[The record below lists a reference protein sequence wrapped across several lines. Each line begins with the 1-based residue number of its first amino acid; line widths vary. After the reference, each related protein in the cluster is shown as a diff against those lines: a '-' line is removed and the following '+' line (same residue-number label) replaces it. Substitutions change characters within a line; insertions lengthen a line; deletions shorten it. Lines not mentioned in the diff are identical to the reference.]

1 MCWQQNRMP
10 GRNYQMSYK
19 VDNAI
24 IMAAGASS
32 RFAPLSYEMPK
43 ALIKVKGEVLLERQI
58 RQLQEAGITDIIIVT
73 GYMKEQFSYL
83 KEKMGVK
90 IIENNE
96 FHIRNNNSSIYAVR
110 EYLKNSY
117 ICSADNYFTG
127 NPFEKEVDD
136 AYYAAV
142 YANGET
148 VEWCMETDEDG
159 YVNHVEIGG
168 RNAWYM
174 LGHAFWNESFSNK
187 FKEILLR
194 EYDLPGTAKKL
205 WEAIYR
211 EHLDELKL
219 KSRHYEE
226 GFIFEFDSL
235 DELRIFDSG
244 YVNDTHSTIL
254 KKIAAELGCL
264 EGEITDIHEI
274 KDETGIQA
282 AGFEFRYGSGIYEYF
297 YAQKKWRE
305 R

>member
-1 MCWQQNRMP
+1 
-10 GRNYQMSYK
+10 MSYK

-32 RFAPLSYEMPK
+32 RFAPLSYEVPK
-43 ALIKVKGEVLLERQI
+43 ALITVKGEVLLERQI
-58 RQLQEAGITDIIIVT
+58 KQLQEAGVPKIIVVV
-73 GYMKEQFSYL
+73 GYMKERFSYL
-83 KEKMGVK
+83 TEKMGVK
-90 IIENNE
+90 IVENHE
-96 FHIRNNNSSIYAVR
+96 FNIRNNHSSIYAVR

-117 ICSADNYFTG
+117 ICSADNYFTV

-148 VEWCMETDEDG
+148 AEWCMESGEDG
-159 YVNHVEIGG
+159 YVNHVQIGG
-168 RNAWYM
+168 KNAWYM
-174 LGHAFWNESFSNK
+174 LGHAFWNETFSQK

-194 EYDLPGTAKKL
+194 EYNLPETAEKL

-219 KSRHYEE
+219 KIRRYAEDD
-226 GFIFEFDSL
+226 IFEFDSL
-235 DELRIFDSG
+235 DELRTFDTS
-244 YVNDTHSTIL
+244 YISDTRSVIL
-254 KKIAAELGCL
+254 KEIASELGCS

-274 KDETGIQA
+274 KEEAGIQA
-282 AGFEFRYGSGIYEYF
+282 AGFEFMYDSDRYEYF
-297 YAQKKWRE
+297 YGQKNWRK